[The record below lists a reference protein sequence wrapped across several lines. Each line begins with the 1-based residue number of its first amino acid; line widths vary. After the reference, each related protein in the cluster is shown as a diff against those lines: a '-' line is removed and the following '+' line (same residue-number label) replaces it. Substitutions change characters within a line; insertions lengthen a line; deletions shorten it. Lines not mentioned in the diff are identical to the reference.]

1 MRDEMKR
8 TMFELFGVG
17 SEDDKVLAAGG
28 KKPVA
33 KPEPVKPAP
42 VQAPVQP
49 VVKAKAASYLAA
61 GTSLEGTLRSDGDV
75 EIAGAFKGE
84 IITTGT
90 VTLRSVI
97 QSNITAGSLNL
108 IGCTLTGDVKVTG
121 TVTVSEDSQVT
132 GNINAKELLC
142 AGKVNG
148 DLEITGGT
156 TLEEKAQ
163 ISGGPGD
170 GHAGGGQ
177 GRGHP
182 RRRGDQGVLRHGQ
195 AGAQAGAQG
204 QLTAI
209 M

>member
-33 KPEPVKPAP
+33 KPEPVKTAP
-42 VQAPVQP
+42 VQAPAQP

-84 IITTGT
+84 VITTGT

-148 DLEITGGT
+148 DLEITGG
-156 TLEEKAQ
+156 KV
-163 ISGGPGD
+163 SFRD
-170 GHAGGGQ
+170 
-177 GRGHP
+177 
-182 RRRGDQGVLRHGQ
+182 
-195 AGAQAGAQG
+195 
-204 QLTAI
+204 LTMAKPFEYVVSDI
-209 M
+209 RMRSRDFDPSKRNNLQVDARMQRTGLAA

>member
-33 KPEPVKPAP
+33 KPEPVKTAP
-42 VQAPVQP
+42 VQAPAQP

-84 IITTGT
+84 VITTGT

-148 DLEITGGT
+148 DLEITGGIT
-156 TLEEKAQ
+156 W
-163 ISGGPGD
+163 
-170 GHAGGGQ
+170 
-177 GRGHP
+177 
-182 RRRGDQGVLRHGQ
+182 RRRLRS
-195 AGAQAGAQG
+195 AAAW
-204 QLTAI
+204 
-209 M
+209 

>member
-33 KPEPVKPAP
+33 KPEPVKTAP

-84 IITTGT
+84 VITTGT

-108 IGCTLTGDVKVTG
+108 IGCTL
-121 TVTVSEDSQVT
+121 TVSEDSQVT

-163 ISGGPGD
+163 ISGGLVTGTLAVVK
-170 GHAGGGQ
+170 GAVIRGGVEIKAFSG
-177 GRGHP
+177 
-182 RRRGDQGVLRHGQ
+182 
-195 AGAQAGAQG
+195 
-204 QLTAI
+204 TAKQEPKQEHKQEHKAN
-209 M
+209 

>member
-28 KKPVA
+28 KKPAV
-33 KPEPVKPAP
+33 KPEPVKTAP

-84 IITTGT
+84 VITTGT

-97 QSNITAGSLNL
+97 QSNITDRKSRCLAHAVSLS
-108 IGCTLTGDVKVTG
+108 IQIIKGTGR
-121 TVTVSEDSQVT
+121 
-132 GNINAKELLC
+132 C
-142 AGKVNG
+142 
-148 DLEITGGT
+148 
-156 TLEEKAQ
+156 
-163 ISGGPGD
+163 
-170 GHAGGGQ
+170 HAERNRTFCRYDIYQ
-177 GRGHP
+177 P
-182 RRRGDQGVLRHGQ
+182 SKD
-195 AGAQAGAQG
+195 
-204 QLTAI
+204 
-209 M
+209 

>member
-28 KKPVA
+28 KKPAV
-33 KPEPVKPAP
+33 KPEPVKTAP

-84 IITTGT
+84 VITTGT

-108 IGCTLTGDVKVTG
+108 IGW
-121 TVTVSEDSQVT
+121 
-132 GNINAKELLC
+132 
-142 AGKVNG
+142 
-148 DLEITGGT
+148 
-156 TLEEKAQ
+156 
-163 ISGGPGD
+163 
-170 GHAGGGQ
+170 
-177 GRGHP
+177 
-182 RRRGDQGVLRHGQ
+182 GVG
-195 AGAQAGAQG
+195 
-204 QLTAI
+204 
-209 M
+209 

>member
-33 KPEPVKPAP
+33 KPEPVKTAP

-84 IITTGT
+84 VITSGT
-90 VTLRSVI
+90 VPLRS
-97 QSNITAGSLNL
+97 A
-108 IGCTLTGDVKVTG
+108 
-121 TVTVSEDSQVT
+121 
-132 GNINAKELLC
+132 
-142 AGKVNG
+142 
-148 DLEITGGT
+148 
-156 TLEEKAQ
+156 
-163 ISGGPGD
+163 
-170 GHAGGGQ
+170 
-177 GRGHP
+177 R
-182 RRRGDQGVLRHGQ
+182 
-195 AGAQAGAQG
+195 
-204 QLTAI
+204 
-209 M
+209 

>member
-33 KPEPVKPAP
+33 KPEPVKTAP

-97 QSNITAGSLNL
+97 QSNIPAGSLNL

-121 TVTVSEDSQVT
+121 TVTVSEDSKVT
-132 GNINAKELLC
+132 GNITAQSLLC
-142 AGKVNG
+142 AGEING
-148 DLEITGGT
+148 DIR
-156 TLEEKAQ
+156 
-163 ISGGPGD
+163 ISGNTQMDANARVSGSVVTGTISV
-170 GHAGGGQ
+170 A
-177 GRGHP
+177 
-182 RRRGDQGVLRHGQ
+182 
-195 AGAQAGAQG
+195 AGAVLNGSVEMKGTMEAKS
-204 QLTAI
+204 
-209 M
+209 